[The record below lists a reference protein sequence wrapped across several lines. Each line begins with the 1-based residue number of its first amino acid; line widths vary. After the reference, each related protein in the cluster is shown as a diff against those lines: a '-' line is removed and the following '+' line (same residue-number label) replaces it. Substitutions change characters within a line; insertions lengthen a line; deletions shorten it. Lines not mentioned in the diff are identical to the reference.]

1 VSLAVGE
8 PIRSDRELGEDAYD
22 LMVRL
27 FGMCR
32 SLTGADVRETFAVL
46 QEHLPLVVTEVPT
59 GTRVFDWTIPDEWT
73 IRDAYIARADG
84 TRVIDFRASNLHV
97 VSYSEP
103 VRATMSLEELRPRL
117 HTLPDRPDL
126 VPYLTSYHERTWGFC
141 LSHRALLTLEP
152 GDYEVV
158 VDSTLAPGHLAYAE
172 LDLEGDSDDEILI
185 STYVCHPSL
194 ANDNLSG
201 IVVAAIVG
209 SELMRRYRRHRYR
222 FLFAPGTLGPLAWL
236 HGNRERLEQV
246 RHGLTISCAGD
257 DGPFTY
263 KRSRRGNAEV
273 AHAAEVGL
281 RDLGVPHSVLE
292 FEPWGGD
299 ERQFCSPG
307 FDLPLGALSRSAH
320 AADPV
325 NHTSADDLA
334 RISPESLAE
343 SIRACLAILE
353 VLETNRTCINLSPYG
368 EPQLGRR
375 GLYRS
380 TGGAVT
386 RPEDEQALLWVLDL
400 SDGSRTLLD
409 IARRSGLAYAA
420 VRHAADR
427 LEDAGLVR
435 ATKA

>member
-1 VSLAVGE
+1 VTAAVE
-8 PIRSDRELGEDAYD
+8 VAVRTDRVLGEEAYE
-22 LMVRL
+22 LMGRL
-27 FGMCR
+27 FPMCR
-32 SLTGADVRETFAVL
+32 SLTGGDVRKTFAIL
-46 QEHLPLVVTEVPT
+46 QEHLPLTLTEVPS
-59 GTRVFDWTIPDEWT
+59 GTQVFDWTVPDEWT
-73 IRDAYIARADG
+73 IRDAYVARADG
-84 TRVIDFRASNLHV
+84 TRVIDFQASNLHL

-103 VRATMSLEELRPRL
+103 VRATMSLEALRPRL

-126 VPYLTSYHERTWGFC
+126 VPYRTSYHERTWGFC
-141 LSHRALLTLEP
+141 LSHRALLALDP

-158 VDSTLAPGHLAYAE
+158 VDSTLAPGHLVYAE
-172 LDLEGDSDDEILI
+172 LELEGESDDEILI

-201 IVVAAIVG
+201 IAVAATVAR
-209 SELMRRYRRHRYR
+209 ELMCRRRRHGYR

-236 HGNRERLEQV
+236 HRNHHRLEQV

-263 KRSRRGNAEV
+263 KRSRRGDADIDR
-273 AHAAEVGL
+273 AAEVVL
-281 RDLGVPHSVLE
+281 RDLGTQHAVHE

-299 ERQFCSPG
+299 ERQFCAPA

-320 AADPV
+320 AADAV
-325 NHTSADDLA
+325 NHTSADNLA
-334 RISPESLAE
+334 RIRPQSLAE
-343 SIRACLAILE
+343 SIRACLAIVD
-353 VLETNRTCINLSPYG
+353 VLETNRTCINLSPHG

-380 TGGAVT
+380 AGGAVT
-386 RPEDEQALLWVLDL
+386 RPADEQALLWVLNL

-409 IARRSGLAYAA
+409 IAHRSRLAYAA

-435 ATKA
+435 AI